1 MGSCMVYLSLNGA
14 AAAAWRVFAPALFV
28 SVEFPAAKIKNVTN
42 PGPVRRVGHAVVV
55 GLQLGGPG
63 VGVVNNKIPGVYPG
77 AG

>member
-1 MGSCMVYLSLNGA
+1 VVHGLPFSCLNGA
-14 AAAAWRVFAPALFV
+14 ASAAWRVKAPAVFV

-42 PGPVRRVGHAVVV
+42 PGLVRCKAHAVVV

-63 VGVVNNKIPGVYPG
+63 VGVVDNKIPGVYSG

>member
-1 MGSCMVYLSLNGA
+1 MLGLSNRA
-14 AAAAWRVFAPALFV
+14 TSAAWGVKAPAFFV
-28 SVEFPAAKIKNVTN
+28 SVEFPAAKIENITN
-42 PGPVRRVGHAVVV
+42 PGLVRCEAHAVVV

>member
-1 MGSCMVYLSLNGA
+1 MVYLSLNGA
-14 AAAAWRVFAPALFV
+14 AAAAWRIFAPALFV

-42 PGPVRRVGHAVVV
+42 PGLVRRVGHAVVV

-63 VGVVNNKIPGVYPG
+63 VGVVDNKIPGVYPG

>member
-1 MGSCMVYLSLNGA
+1 MVYLSLNGA
-14 AAAAWRVFAPALFV
+14 ASAAWRVKAPAVFV

-42 PGPVRRVGHAVVV
+42 PGLVRRVGHAVVV
-55 GLQLGGPG
+55 GLQLGGFG